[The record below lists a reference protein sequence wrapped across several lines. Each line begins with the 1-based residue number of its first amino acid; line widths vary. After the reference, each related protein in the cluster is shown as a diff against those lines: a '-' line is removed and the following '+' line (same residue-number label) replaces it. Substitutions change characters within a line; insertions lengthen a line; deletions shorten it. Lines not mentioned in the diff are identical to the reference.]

1 MSGYDSRYDRG
12 SGGGYRE
19 RSPRRDRPPSAP
31 RAGAPISAQAPSRDP
46 YDPRDDGYGPDRG
59 QASYARHAPYGADRA
74 SRRPRDA
81 PYRDDGYGPT
91 YPPAPRDDPRGGASA
106 YGGYDRRPSRGYDDP
121 PPRGGGGGGG
131 GYARSGQPSS
141 FGYDRGGGDAYR
153 DDGYGAYPPRFDDRD
168 RDHDRRDDR
177 RRRGSSRE
185 RDDRRGAP
193 PSRDPY
199 GYDDHP
205 GGGPP
210 RDRYDDPRAR
220 GGGEYYHRDR
230 ADRDRSGGEVTE
242 NMEVPA
248 EVAKMSI
255 GSGGRAV
262 KDLQDRTGAHVM
274 IYKPQPGDDER
285 LATRPVMIK
294 GTPEAVDA
302 AVAELT
308 RRCRDYE
315 RKRRGGQ
322 GGHGGQGGGGG
333 HGSYGPDRGLDAARR
348 GGYPGRGVGPGG
360 GEIFEERVDVAPE
373 NKGMIIGKGGARVA
387 RLEKETGCI
396 VRSDKTEPFIVL
408 RGTRRA
414 IDEARQHVAAILSQL
429 DLPPL
434 PEKPPEGEPPAAR
447 VSIPGD
453 AIGRV
458 MGHAGGHIKR
468 MQCETGCF
476 MNWNK
481 EAREMSLWG
490 TAEVVAEGKRQL
502 EAIIE
507 DVKNERLGTH
517 AGGDAGGDAAAG
529 GGGDGGGGGAP
540 RETANV
546 PTRGM
551 AGVIIGRGGATIK
564 RLEAESGARLHVDD
578 DDANVQ
584 ITGDARAIET
594 ATRLVEDTIRRGLGG
609 AGDGAGG
616 YEAAAAPNAAP
627 AAWTKDEG
635 ARAADEEGGGGGGGG
650 GGAGDGETNNRAGD
664 GEDAVDADAGAE

>member
-1 MSGYDSRYDRG
+1 
-12 SGGGYRE
+12 
-19 RSPRRDRPPSAP
+19 
-31 RAGAPISAQAPSRDP
+31 
-46 YDPRDDGYGPDRG
+46 
-59 QASYARHAPYGADRA
+59 
-74 SRRPRDA
+74 
-81 PYRDDGYGPT
+81 
-91 YPPAPRDDPRGGASA
+91 
-106 YGGYDRRPSRGYDDP
+106 
-121 PPRGGGGGGG
+121 
-131 GYARSGQPSS
+131 
-141 FGYDRGGGDAYR
+141 
-153 DDGYGAYPPRFDDRD
+153 
-168 RDHDRRDDR
+168 
-177 RRRGSSRE
+177 
-185 RDDRRGAP
+185 
-193 PSRDPY
+193 
-199 GYDDHP
+199 
-205 GGGPP
+205 
-210 RDRYDDPRAR
+210 
-220 GGGEYYHRDR
+220 
-230 ADRDRSGGEVTE
+230 
-242 NMEVPA
+242 MEVPA

-517 AGGDAGGDAAAG
+517 AGGDAGGDAAG

-564 RLEAESGARLHVDD
+564 RLEGGVRGAASRGRRRRERSDHRRRARDRD
-578 DDANVQ
+578 
-584 ITGDARAIET
+584 GDAAGRGHHPA
-594 ATRLVEDTIRRGLGG
+594 GLGG
-609 AGDGAGG
+609 AGDGAGVRRG
-616 YEAAAAPNAAP
+616 RRAKRRARGV
-627 AAWTKDEG
+627 DEG
-635 ARAADEEGGGGGGGG
+635 RGGEGGGRGGGRRRRRRRGRGG
-650 GGAGDGETNNRAGD
+650 DEQPRGGRGGRRRRGRRSRVSEAIERAARLS
-664 GEDAVDADAGAE
+664 DAYRSPRAPREGSFRSYECCFFSTPRRNVEPTGGVILSPPIGRRSIARLFLFLFPFLRRVEASVR